1 MMRQL
6 TAREKTILRA
16 ALVVALLWLVSNGVP
31 QLRSIHQ
38 ERALNISQLRDS
50 IDREQ
55 RLIDDAE
62 QWAQRR
68 QSTEAQE
75 PDLQNKVFSGSSTAM
90 LTAAIQ
96 RQLRQLASEAGVNI
110 TSTRLAETSQS
121 GDWLQMQQS
130 VSFTTTDQTAIMR
143 LLQQLENSQPYLG
156 VVDFSLRRARNQ
168 FTGELTVV
176 GFSREA
182 GDA

>member
-6 TAREKTILRA
+6 AVREKNILRA
-16 ALVVALLWLVSNGVP
+16 ALVLALLLLVSNGLP
-31 QLRSIHQ
+31 QLRAIHQ
-38 ERALNISQLRDS
+38 ERALDITQLRDS
-50 IDREQ
+50 IEREQ
-55 RLIDDAE
+55 RLIEDAG
-62 QWAQRR
+62 QWAERR
-68 QSTEAQE
+68 QVTEAQE
-75 PDLQNKVFSGSSTAM
+75 PELHNKVFSGNSTTM

-96 RQLRQLASEAGVNI
+96 RQLRQLAGEAGINI

-121 GDWLQMQQS
+121 GDWLKMQQS
-130 VSFTTTDQTAIMR
+130 ISFTTTDQTAIMR
-143 LLQQLENSQPYLG
+143 LLQQLEESQPYLG

-182 GDA
+182 TDD

>member
-1 MMRQL
+1 MRRQL
-6 TAREKTILRA
+6 TAREKNILRA
-16 ALVVALLWLVSNGVP
+16 ALVLALLLLVSNGVP
-31 QLRSIHQ
+31 QLRALHQ
-38 ERALNISQLRDS
+38 ERALEITRLRDS
-50 IDREQ
+50 IEREQ
-55 RLIDDAE
+55 RLIEDAA
-62 QWAQRR
+62 QWAERR
-68 QSTEAQE
+68 QATEAQE
-75 PDLQNKVFSGSSTAM
+75 PDLHNKVFSGNSTAM

-121 GDWLQMQQS
+121 GEWLKMQQS

-143 LLQQLENSQPYLG
+143 LLQQLENAQPYLG
-156 VVDFSLRRARNQ
+156 VVDFNLRRARNQ

-182 GDA
+182 SDV